1 MLQKDVLAI
10 IISEQKPNN
19 KMCTVVNEDKQIET
33 FERDANFV
41 LPMLDFYSM
50 KVVYPELV
58 KVSNLFIVLAIF
70 YRRLVFC
77 SNHPRTL

>member
-1 MLQKDVLAI
+1 
-10 IISEQKPNN
+10 
-19 KMCTVVNEDKQIET
+19 MCTVVNEDKQIET

-77 SNHPRTL
+77 SNHSRTL